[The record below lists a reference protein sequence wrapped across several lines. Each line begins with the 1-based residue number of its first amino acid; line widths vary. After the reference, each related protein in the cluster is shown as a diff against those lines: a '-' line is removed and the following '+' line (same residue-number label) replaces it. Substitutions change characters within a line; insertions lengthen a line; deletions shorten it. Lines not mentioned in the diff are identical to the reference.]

1 MDHPIE
7 EQNKIQKAF
16 LKKLPS
22 KDRPFHRKLFSIG
35 NASLRYHLLS
45 KKYEPTQDDFDA
57 WLFELPEPIK
67 LSMEERG
74 FESCKT
80 SQRFTK
86 FVLERRNIHEI
97 TDYGWLHEQDNRK
110 IVRNDDGKDV
120 ELAQEKAM
128 SDMRKSKE
136 EAAAIIEQANKRANQ
151 IVDEAK
157 EKAREEAN
165 RLLTAAKAEID
176 QEANRARETLRA
188 DVAALVV
195 AGAEKILEA
204 SVDANAHA
212 QLVEKLAA
220 EL

>member
-1 MDHPIE
+1 MDHPIK

-86 FVLERRNIHEI
+86 FVLERRNII
-97 TDYGWLHEQDNRK
+97 
-110 IVRNDDGKDV
+110 KDKWMK
-120 ELAQEKAM
+120 ENLSSAEYKFYLQQQ
-128 SDMRKSKE
+128 SK
-136 EAAAIIEQANKRANQ
+136 N
-151 IVDEAK
+151 V
-157 EKAREEAN
+157 
-165 RLLTAAKAEID
+165 
-176 QEANRARETLRA
+176 
-188 DVAALVV
+188 
-195 AGAEKILEA
+195 
-204 SVDANAHA
+204 
-212 QLVEKLAA
+212 
-220 EL
+220 